1 MASNLPSIRVQKPLK
16 TPANY
21 GAPTQAR
28 PVGPNE
34 TRHLLHEE
42 QKGAFLTV
50 SRTTT
55 RGSSEASSKSGRSA
69 IEAARKGGKAAIEAS
84 KKAAVGAVHHVNKI
98 ATKTFKTSEK
108 ENKKEN
114 KKNKK
119 NKKLNETKCQLSHSS
134 SSSSSTKSLFHRR
147 RLPKLQIP
155 EVRIAVREALDIPC
169 SIGTP
174 DSASF
179 ALLEL
184 SPTSRVLK
192 YHWQDDD
199 EPEDVRAEFHN
210 MLSARRRVRK
220 GKFGAE
226 VTRYCL
232 ARPTWK
238 DRWGCRCPNDNRE
251 DRELLKNL
259 TDALQEQKDYATR
272 LVQKSSRP
280 FPGFEPVSCP
290 GCTLKMYWQHKSA
303 YPGLEGR

>member
-1 MASNLPSIRVQKPLK
+1 MMASDLPSIRVQKSLK
-16 TPANY
+16 TPTNY
-21 GAPTQAR
+21 GAPTKAR
-28 PVGPNE
+28 PVGLNE
-34 TRHLLHEE
+34 IRHLLYEE
-42 QKGAFLTV
+42 QKEAFLTV
-50 SRTTT
+50 SRTIT

-69 IEAARKGGKAAIEAS
+69 IEAARKGSKAAIEVS
-84 KKAAVGAVHHVNKI
+84 KRAAVGAARHVNKI
-98 ATKTFKTSEK
+98 ATKTFSTSEK

-114 KKNKK
+114 KKLKEK
-119 NKKLNETKCQLSHSS
+119 KCQLSHSP

-155 EVRIAVREALDIPC
+155 EVGTAVREALDIPC
-169 SIGTP
+169 STGTP

-192 YHWQDDD
+192 DHWLDDD

-303 YPGLEGR
+303 YPGLEER

>member
-1 MASNLPSIRVQKPLK
+1 MMTSNRPSIRVQTPSK
-16 TPANY
+16 TPADY
-21 GAPTQAR
+21 DAPTQACA
-28 PVGPNE
+28 VGPDE

-42 QKGAFLTV
+42 QKRAFLTV

-55 RGSSEASSKSGRSA
+55 RGSCEGSSKSGRSA
-69 IEAARKGGKAAIEAS
+69 IEAARKGSKAAIEAS
-84 KKAAVGAVHHVNKI
+84 KKAAVGAAHHVNRI

-108 ENKKEN
+108 ETKKE
-114 KKNKK
+114 K
-119 NKKLNETKCQLSHSS
+119 KKLNEKKCQLSHSS
-134 SSSSSTKSLFHRR
+134 SSSSSNKSLFHRR

-155 EVRIAVREALDIPC
+155 EVGVAVREALDIPC
-169 SIGTP
+169 STGTP
-174 DSASF
+174 DSACF
-179 ALLEL
+179 PLLEL

-192 YHWQDDD
+192 DHWLDDD

-272 LVQKSSRP
+272 LVQKSPHP
-280 FPGFEPVSCP
+280 FPGLEPISCP
-290 GCTLKMYWQHKSA
+290 GCTLKMYWQHKST
-303 YPGLEGR
+303 YPGLEGH